1 MRKILPTILLVLL
14 LTCGLGLLLYP
25 SVSNWWNEMHSS
37 RSVASYQ
44 DAISTI
50 DPELKAKYWADA
62 KEYNDSLIGNPSR
75 LKIRDDLSAMEL
87 YNSILDFDTGGMMGY
102 VSIPSIEVSI
112 PIYHGTE
119 DNVLQVAV
127 GHLEGT
133 SMPIGGPG
141 THVALS
147 GHTGL
152 PSAELFTHL
161 TDVVV
166 GDTFILY
173 ILDEKMTYQV
183 DQILV
188 VLPTEMESLAIDKDK
203 DECTL
208 ITCTPYGVNTHRLLV
223 RGHRI
228 ANADEAGTIKAP
240 DADATK
246 LDTAFTAIII
256 MAPAMLIYILVAG
269 RGGKKAKKKKGKPK
283 NKEESA

>member
-1 MRKILPTILLVLL
+1 MRKILPTILLALL
-14 LTCGLGLLLYP
+14 LVGGLGLLLYP
-25 SVSNWWNEMHSS
+25 SVSNWWNERHSS
-37 RSVASYQ
+37 KSVASYQ
-44 DAISTI
+44 EAVSSI
-50 DPELKAKYWADA
+50 DPEEKARYWAEA
-62 KEYNDSLIGNPSR
+62 KEYNDALIGDIGR
-75 LKIRDDLSAMEL
+75 LKIRDDPEAMEL

-102 VSIPSIEVSI
+102 VSIPCIEVSI
-112 PIYHGTE
+112 PIYHGTA
-119 DNVLQVAV
+119 DNVLQVAC

-141 THVALS
+141 THVAIS

-203 DECTL
+203 DQCTL
-208 ITCTPYGVNTHRLLV
+208 ITCTPYGVNSHRLLV

-228 ANADEAGTIKAP
+228 ANAEELGTVRAP
-240 DADATK
+240 DADASR
-246 LDTAFTAIII
+246 LDTAFTAIIL
-256 MAPAMLIYILVAG
+256 MAPPMLVYILLAG
-269 RGGKKAKKKKGKPK
+269 RSGRSKKKSKKTTK
-283 NKEESA
+283 KEEPT